1 MGFLSRM
8 TAQKRFA
15 WRSRNIEAVNYADI
29 AEMQYGNDLEEN
41 MKYISIAKETK
52 RITKEGRYMLN
63 GTTIYL
69 PEMDYTDVKVYS
81 PEAGASLVENHVSN
95 TIRAVNNISIV
106 VEDSFQAAGSFDNP
120 FVMNFANA
128 HKPGGGFEMGAT
140 AQEEALCRCSTLFA
154 SISSEKAKEMYR
166 YNNLHISSVESDYM
180 LLSKVCVFR
189 NEKCELLRKPFMVGV
204 ISVPAPNRIG
214 LGVFAS
220 EKEVEHAMLRRIR
233 IMLLIAKDQGYKA
246 VVLGAW
252 GCGAFHNDVS
262 KVAGYFKKVLIDEG
276 YAGYF
281 EHICFAI
288 YGSGEGKNI
297 SAFRRCFGGL

>member
-1 MGFLSRM
+1 
-8 TAQKRFA
+8 
-15 WRSRNIEAVNYADI
+15 
-29 AEMQYGNDLEEN
+29 
-41 MKYISIAKETK
+41 MKYIAIAKETK
-52 RITKEGRYMLN
+52 RITKEGRYMSG

-69 PEMDYTDVKVYS
+69 PEMDYTDVQVYS
-81 PEAGASLVENHVSN
+81 PEAGASLIENHVSD
-95 TIRAVNNISIV
+95 TARTANNISIV
-106 VEDSFQAAGSFDNP
+106 AEGSFQAAGRFDNP
-120 FVMNFANA
+120 LVMNFANA

-166 YNNLHISSVESDYM
+166 YNNLHISNVESDYM

-214 LGVFAS
+214 LAAFAS
-220 EKEVEHAMLRRIR
+220 EMKIEKAMIRRIR
-233 IMLLIAKDQGYKA
+233 IMLSIAKEQAYKA
-246 VVLGAW
+246 IVLGAW
-252 GCGAFHNDVS
+252 GCGAFHNDAS

-276 YAGYF
+276 YVGCF

-288 YGSGEGKNI
+288 YGSEDGKNI
-297 SAFRRCFGGL
+297 SAFRKCFEG